1 MPANKRHFGT
11 RMQRISK
18 TLAGIIGGYLATIAL
33 HLVVGVIWGSSPSWI
48 QTTTYSAFSL
58 WIAAIVAAL
67 LFKKAWKVWVLYLL
81 IIVSCSGLIY
91 LFR

>member
-1 MPANKRHFGT
+1 
-11 RMQRISK
+11 MQRISK
-18 TLAGIIGGYLATIAL
+18 TLAGIICGYLVAMAI
-33 HLVVGVIWGSSPSWI
+33 HLAVGAIWGSTAGWI

-58 WIAAIVAAL
+58 WVAAIVVAL
-67 LFKKAWKVWVLYLL
+67 LFKKAWKVWVLYLS